1 MNQELLR
8 IVEALARDKNID
20 TETIFEDL
28 DAAMLSAIRKANNN
42 AEDVVVR
49 IDRETGE
56 IAAALNGQ
64 PISPR
69 DVGRIAAQTAKQVL
83 IQRVR
88 EAERGSLY
96 EEYLDRKGQI
106 VTGRIAR
113 WEGGSLIV
121 DLGRLEATCP
131 RANRFP
137 ARATCP
143 RSESGRWCWR
153 CARGP
158 ARCWSS

>member
-88 EAERGSLY
+88 EAERAAST
-96 EEYLDRKGQI
+96 RN
-106 VTGRIAR
+106 TWTAR
-113 WEGGSLIV
+113 ARSSPGGS
-121 DLGRLEATCP
+121 
-131 RANRFP
+131 
-137 ARATCP
+137 
-143 RSESGRWCWR
+143 
-153 CARGP
+153 RGGK
-158 ARCWSS
+158 AAA